1 MNMEEMGN
9 PFAEEAGDL
18 LKLGTKDIA
27 DQSGAPLIVI
37 HYARGKNQFKALW
50 RSYRLRKNPSTS
62 HSKKQH

>member
-1 MNMEEMGN
+1 MGN

-50 RSYRLRKNPSTS
+50 RS
-62 HSKKQH
+62 